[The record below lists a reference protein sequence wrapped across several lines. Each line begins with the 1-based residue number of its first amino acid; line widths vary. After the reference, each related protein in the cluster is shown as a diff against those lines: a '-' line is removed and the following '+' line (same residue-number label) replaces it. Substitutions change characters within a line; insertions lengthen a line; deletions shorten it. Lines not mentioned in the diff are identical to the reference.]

1 MIAPRLELRT
11 TPSRALAFLVPV
23 LSVVSAFVVA
33 GLVLYAAGANPLHA
47 YVQMMLGAFGS
58 VHNVAEVLVKATPL
72 MLTGLGVMVAFRV
85 GFWNIGAEG
94 QLYMGAFAATLA
106 VLQGWELPG
115 VGFLPTMALAAAAA
129 GGLWALL
136 PAVLKLRL
144 HTNEILTT
152 LLLNYV
158 AILFVAY
165 FLYGPWK
172 DPLTLNFPMTKRF
185 PDAAQLPRFFDTRL
199 HWGFVLAVVLAVCFY
214 ILIERTRWGFAITVV
229 GENPRAAAYAGIDV
243 LRTVL
248 IAAVISGGLAGLA
261 GMVEVA
267 GIQLRLV
274 HGISPPNAPYGYTA
288 IIVAWLARR
297 RPLGVVVVAALLGA
311 LYVGGEALQIG
322 MKVPTAIV
330 LVVQAM
336 ILLFILGGQ
345 VLSRYRVVLR
355 REERADVTV

>member
-1 MIAPRLELRT
+1 MITPRLELRT
-11 TPSRALAFLVPV
+11 THSRTLTVLVPV
-23 LSVVSAFVVA
+23 LSVAAAFVVG
-33 GLVLYAAGANPLHA
+33 GLVLYAVGANPLHA
-47 YVQMMLGAFGS
+47 YGQMLLGAFGG
-58 VHNVAEVLVKATPL
+58 VHNFTEVLVKATPL

-94 QLYMGAFAATLA
+94 QLYMGAFAATLV

-115 VGFLPTMALAAAAA
+115 LGFLPTMALAAVAA

-214 ILIERTRWGFAITVV
+214 FLIERTRWGFAITVV

-248 IAAVISGGLAGLA
+248 VAVVISGGLAGLA

-297 RPLGVVVVAALLGA
+297 RPLGVVVVAVLLGA
-311 LYVGGEALQIG
+311 LYVGGEGLQIA
-322 MKVPTAIV
+322 MKIPTAIV

-345 VLSRYRVVLR
+345 VLSRYRVVIR
-355 REERADVTV
+355 REECAGVAV